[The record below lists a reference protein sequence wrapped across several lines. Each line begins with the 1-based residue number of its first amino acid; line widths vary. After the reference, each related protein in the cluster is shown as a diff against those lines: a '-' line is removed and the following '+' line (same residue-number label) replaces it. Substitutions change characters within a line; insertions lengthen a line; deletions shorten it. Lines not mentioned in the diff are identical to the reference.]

1 MKGSDQLTDMKK
13 QIAERITDID
23 HMLEDLVMSETENS
37 ETVSSPTGVDEL
49 DAVEI
54 LHNILH

>member
-1 MKGSDQLTDMKK
+1 MTDTKK

-23 HMLEDLVMSETENS
+23 HMLEDLVMDKIDNQEATKLPQNIA
-37 ETVSSPTGVDEL
+37 EL
-49 DAVEI
+49 DTVEI